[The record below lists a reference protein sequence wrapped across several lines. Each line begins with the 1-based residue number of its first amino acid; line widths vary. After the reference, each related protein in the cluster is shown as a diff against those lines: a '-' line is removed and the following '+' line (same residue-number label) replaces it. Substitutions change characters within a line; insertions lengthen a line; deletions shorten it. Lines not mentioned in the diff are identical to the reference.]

1 MFVPVERPIVNRTA
15 KVNAIAELLAEGA
28 ADSHATLRIR
38 GECMAP
44 TLVDG
49 TRASVGRASI
59 VLPGDIVVF
68 RTSNDLTAHR
78 VLGYW
83 IRSWKLALVTKGDHC
98 DRHDGVIEL
107 DRLLGRIGTSVSI
120 PTRLRSV
127 GAYLRLIVSRVGRRT

>member
-1 MFVPVERPIVNRTA
+1 LFLSVEHKIVNRTA
-15 KVNAIAELLAEGA
+15 KVIAIAEMLTEG
-28 ADSHATLRIR
+28 SSVSEATLRIR

-49 TRASVGRASI
+49 MCASVGRASI

-68 RTSNDLTAHR
+68 RTSTDLTAHR

-83 IRSWKLALVTKGDHC
+83 VRAWKLALVTKGDHC

-107 DRLLGRIGTSVSI
+107 DRVIGRIGESVSI
-120 PTRLRSV
+120 PTRLRSF
-127 GAYLRLIVSRVGRRT
+127 GAFLRLLVSRAGRRT